1 MANLVSIIIPCY
13 NKAEYLGET
22 LQSVL
27 NQTYTNW
34 ECILV
39 NDGSTD
45 DTENVAKFYFEK
57 DIRFHYFLNKNQ
69 GVCFARNF
77 GIKRAKGDFVIF
89 LDADDLLAD
98 FSVAKRVEYFNNY
111 PEQDGL
117 VFTTQFFEKNTD
129 TLLELFNNNPEVESE
144 ENYLKLFLNYHFPF
158 TVMSPI
164 WRRSI
169 LEKVMFKEEL
179 RLLEDV
185 VFHIEILFLEHIKIK
200 RIYLVDNYYRRPPLE
215 KLSSSGRSKELIKST
230 LYILKTYNRKIC
242 KDVFLKQN
250 FSRFVKIIYR
260 IVVLNQVKSKNQ
272 KEVYNIAKK
281 FKYIT
286 LEEQFLFSILSV
298 IYKIKLNEKR
308 NIGMYQIVKYI
319 DKILLK

>member
-1 MANLVSIIIPCY
+1 MENLVSIIIPCY
-13 NKAEYLGET
+13 NKAEYLSET

-45 DTENVAKFYFEK
+45 DTETIAKVYCEK
-57 DIRFHYFLNKNQ
+57 DNRFYYFLKKNE
-69 GVCFARNF
+69 GVSCARNF
-77 GIKRAKGDFVIF
+77 GIKKAKGNFVIF

-98 FSVAKRVEYFNNY
+98 FSLSKRIDYFNKH
-111 PEQDGL
+111 PENDGL
-117 VFTTQFFEKNTD
+117 VFTTQFFEKNTN

-144 ENYLKLFLNYHFPF
+144 ENYLKLFLNYRFSF
-158 TVMSPI
+158 AVMSPM
-164 WRRSI
+164 WRRSV
-169 LEKVMFKEEL
+169 LEKVMFRDDL

-185 VFHIEILFLEHIKIK
+185 VFHIEILFLENIKIK

-215 KLSSSGRSKELIKST
+215 KLSSSGRSEELLKST
-230 LYILKTYNRKIC
+230 LYILKTYNQKIYNH
-242 KDVFLKQN
+242 VFLKQN
-250 FSRFVKIIYR
+250 FSRFIKIIYR

-272 KEVYNIAKK
+272 KEFYSIALR

-286 LEEQFLFSILSV
+286 SKEQFLFSLLSF
-298 IYKIKLNEKR
+298 IYKIKLNKVR
-308 NIGMYQIVKYI
+308 NIGMYTVVKNI